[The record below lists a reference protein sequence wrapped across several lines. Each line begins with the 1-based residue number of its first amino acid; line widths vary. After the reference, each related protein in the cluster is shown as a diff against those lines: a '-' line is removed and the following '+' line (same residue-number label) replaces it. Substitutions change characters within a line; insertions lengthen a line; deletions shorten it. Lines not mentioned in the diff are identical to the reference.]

1 MLDSHH
7 FAQLQNTEMISFKN
21 LYSIHKI
28 GERKRLLLI
37 IFNRNQVQCTNVFKN
52 KNMTF
57 PWLLISNIVFCHV
70 LIVMN

>member
-7 FAQLQNTEMISFKN
+7 FAQLQNTEMVSFNN

-37 IFNRNQVQCTNVFKN
+37 IFNRNQVQCTNVF
-52 KNMTF
+52 
-57 PWLLISNIVFCHV
+57 
-70 LIVMN
+70 